1 MFNNRAF
8 NPGAGPT
15 RATTAEA
22 DGVGSSR
29 GRTHCPALP
38 GFAICEGGKWSFK
51 LITSARTKV
60 SCPLKVTGFS
70 SLKTGHHFKRK
81 FFWTD
86 AALPA
91 LRTFYCPLPAERRP
105 PPAPFPEL
113 SKLPLRVSH
122 TFIHIPNYWL
132 FVISL
137 QRHVFPQLGGKRALE
152 GEDEKRLK
160 ICLWSFVKLHI

>member
-1 MFNNRAF
+1 MALV
-8 NPGAGPT
+8 
-15 RATTAEA
+15 TAQ
-22 DGVGSSR
+22 VGHTAWLRSGLR
-29 GRTHCPALP
+29 
-38 GFAICEGGKWSFK
+38 FICLGCKQSLK
-51 LITSARTKV
+51 LITSAGTKI

-70 SLKTGHHFKRK
+70 SLKTVHHFKCK

-86 AALPA
+86 AASPA

-105 PPAPFPEL
+105 APSPFPEL

-137 QRHVFPQLGGKRALE
+137 QRHVFPQLGGKGSWRYKS
-152 GEDEKRLK
+152 KRD
-160 ICLWSFVKLHI
+160 